1 MLFEQQNRKLKTI
14 MFVPPPHGRETGF
27 EETGSRAKS
36 SVHYRPRTGLPDRVA
51 DSGQSI
57 LAITSGFP
65 VTHPQF

>member
-27 EETGSRAKS
+27 EEPDREQ
-36 SVHYRPRTGLPDRVA
+36 PDRVA
-51 DSGQSI
+51 GSGQSI